1 MEHFY
6 APGTVV
12 VEKLTGLLMQIV
24 LVESQ
29 FDNFDES
36 PQQNEYTIFFTRPSK
51 RLSEVLLRPCI
62 PSDTMD
68 IIETWKCAKMYYII
82 QPQARIPYFF
92 GNCERILG
100 EDMGISTLIY
110 TSDEDCI
117 SKKQCVNITKTTV
130 GNDYVNYEC
139 KDNSLSSFVNMY
151 RAKHIGACLHKEIY
165 SRNMES
171 SHYKT
176 SVAIQAI
183 MLKNE
188 YNLFNRWIGN
198 SIFRNS

>member
-24 LVESQ
+24 LVERPDISIPR
-29 FDNFDES
+29 EE
-36 PQQNEYTIFFTRPSK
+36 EYYIYFTKPSK
-51 RLSEVLLRPCI
+51 RLSEVLLRPCD
-62 PSDTMD
+62 PTDQQD
-68 IIETWKCAKMYYII
+68 LLETWKSAKMYYII

-100 EDMGISTLIY
+100 EDMGVSVLTY
-110 TSDEDCI
+110 TDKDSYI
-117 SKKQCVNITKTTV
+117 NITKTTV

-139 KDNSLSSFVNMY
+139 KENSLSSFTNAY
-151 RAKHIGACLHKEIY
+151 KAKHLGACIRKEIY
-165 SRNMES
+165 NKNMES

-176 SVAIQAI
+176 SVAIQSI
-183 MLKNE
+183 MLRNE
-188 YNLFNRWIGN
+188 YNLFNKWIGD

>member
-51 RLSEVLLRPCI
+51 RLSEVLLRPCD
-62 PSDTMD
+62 PTDTAD

-100 EDMGISTLIY
+100 EDMGVFTLTY
-110 TSDEDCI
+110 TDKEQYI
-117 SKKQCVNITKTTV
+117 NITKTTV

-139 KDNSLSSFVNMY
+139 KENSLSSFVNMY
-151 RAKHIGACLHKEIY
+151 RAKHLGACLYKEIQTK
-165 SRNMES
+165 NIDS

-183 MLKNE
+183 MLKHE
-188 YNLFNRWIGN
+188 YNLFNKWIGN

>member
-12 VEKLTGLLMQIV
+12 VEKRTGLLMQIV
-24 LVESQ
+24 LVESVFGQ
-29 FDNFDES
+29 FGNSDES
-36 PQQNEYTIFFTRPSK
+36 PQQNEYTIFFTKPSK
-51 RLSEVLLRPCI
+51 RLSEVLLRPCD
-62 PSDTMD
+62 PTDTAD

-100 EDMGISTLIY
+100 EDMGVFTLTY
-110 TSDEDCI
+110 TDKEQYI
-117 SKKQCVNITKTTV
+117 NITKTTV

-139 KDNSLSSFVNMY
+139 KENSLSSFVNMY
-151 RAKHIGACLHKEIY
+151 RAKHLGACLYKEIQTK
-165 SRNMES
+165 NIDS

-183 MLKNE
+183 MLKHE
-188 YNLFNRWIGN
+188 YNLFNKWIGN

>member
-12 VEKLTGLLMQIV
+12 VEKRTGLLMQIV
-24 LVESQ
+24 LVESV
-29 FDNFDES
+29 
-36 PQQNEYTIFFTRPSK
+36 QNQGETEFYIYFTKPSK
-51 RLSEVLLRPCI
+51 RLSEVLLRPCD
-62 PSDTMD
+62 PTDTAD

-92 GNCERILG
+92 GNCERVLG
-100 EDMGISTLIY
+100 EDMGVSTLNY
-110 TSDEDCI
+110 TAKDYYVS
-117 SKKQCVNITKTTV
+117 ITKTTV

-139 KDNSLSSFVNMY
+139 KENSLSSFINMY
-151 RAKHIGACLHKEIY
+151 KAKHLGACLYKEIY

-188 YNLFNRWIGN
+188 YNLFNKWIGN

>member
-24 LVESQ
+24 LVERPDISIPR
-29 FDNFDES
+29 EE
-36 PQQNEYTIFFTRPSK
+36 EYYIYFTKPSK
-51 RLSEVLLRPCI
+51 RLSEVLLRPCD
-62 PSDTMD
+62 PTDTSDL
-68 IIETWKCAKMYYII
+68 IETWRCAKMYYII

-100 EDMGISTLIY
+100 EDMGVSVLTYIDKNSYI
-110 TSDEDCI
+110 
-117 SKKQCVNITKTTV
+117 NITKTTV

-139 KDNSLSSFVNMY
+139 KENSLSSFTNTY
-151 RAKHIGACLHKEIY
+151 KAKHLGACIRKEIY
-165 SRNMES
+165 NKNMES

-176 SVAIQAI
+176 SVAIQSI
-183 MLKNE
+183 MLRNE

>member
-12 VEKLTGLLMQIV
+12 VEKRTGLLMQIV
-24 LVESQ
+24 LVESV
-29 FDNFDES
+29 
-36 PQQNEYTIFFTRPSK
+36 QNQGETEFYIYFTKPSK
-51 RLSEVLLRPCI
+51 RLSEVLLRPCD
-62 PSDTMD
+62 PTDTAD

-92 GNCERILG
+92 GNCERVLG
-100 EDMGISTLIY
+100 EDMGVSTLTY
-110 TSDEDCI
+110 TDKEQYI
-117 SKKQCVNITKTTV
+117 NITKTTV

-139 KDNSLSSFVNMY
+139 KENSLSSFINTY
-151 RAKHIGACLHKEIY
+151 KAKHLGACLHKEIY

-188 YNLFNRWIGN
+188 YNLFNKWIGN

>member
-12 VEKLTGLLMQIV
+12 VEKRSGLLMQIV
-24 LVESQ
+24 LVEQ
-29 FDNFDES
+29 LDNHGET
-36 PQQNEYTIFFTRPSK
+36 EYYIYFTKPSK
-51 RLSEVLLRPCI
+51 RLSEVLLRPCD
-62 PSDTMD
+62 PTDLND
-68 IIETWKCAKMYYII
+68 LLETWKHAKMYYII
-82 QPQARIPYFF
+82 QPQAQVPYFF
-92 GNCERILG
+92 GSCDRVLG
-100 EDMGISTLIY
+100 EDIGVSVLTY
-110 TSDEDCI
+110 TDQHTYI
-117 SKKQCVNITKTTV
+117 NITRATV

-139 KDNSLSSFVNMY
+139 KENSLSSFVNMY
-151 RAKHIGACLHKEIY
+151 RAKHLGACLYKEIY

-183 MLKNE
+183 MLKHE
-188 YNLFNRWIGN
+188 YNLFNKWIGN

>member
-100 EDMGISTLIY
+100 EDMGVFTLTY
-110 TSDEDCI
+110 TDKEQYI
-117 SKKQCVNITKTTV
+117 NITKTTV

-139 KDNSLSSFVNMY
+139 KENSLSSFVNMY
-151 RAKHIGACLHKEIY
+151 RAKHLGACLYKEIQTK
-165 SRNMES
+165 NIDS

-183 MLKNE
+183 MLKHE
-188 YNLFNRWIGN
+188 YNLFNKWIGN